1 MQTEMIVQI
10 LTIILDTLGIVAL
23 LLILGY
29 TVYGEDVTEE

>member
-1 MQTEMIVQI
+1 MQPEMIVQT

-29 TVYGEDVTEE
+29 TIYGEDVTEE

>member
-1 MQTEMIVQI
+1 MQTEMTVQI
-10 LTIILDTLGIVAL
+10 LTIILDALGIVAL